1 MSNYHQLCSFH
12 TKIILGTTTGQ
23 LILYETSRFAGAG
36 QKFASLLSSQTSKV
50 NAHGSAITA
59 ISINNSGN
67 LIACY
72 APNELKL
79 SFYSIESG
87 SLLSGFTFAASNIM
101 KRATEKVS
109 DKNKDLIS
117 NTSAAVQLKLKQ
129 IVNVMPTGGLNQGN
143 ISRGRK
149 KSESNENHRRS
160 SNASE
165 NLHPERIVW
174 INDKTAVLFSND
186 GSEFRFMV

>member
-1 MSNYHQLCSFH
+1 
-12 TKIILGTTTGQ
+12 
-23 LILYETSRFAGAG
+23 
-36 QKFASLLSSQTSKV
+36 
-50 NAHGSAITA
+50 
-59 ISINNSGN
+59 
-67 LIACY
+67 
-72 APNELKL
+72 
-79 SFYSIESG
+79 
-87 SLLSGFTFAASNIM
+87 M